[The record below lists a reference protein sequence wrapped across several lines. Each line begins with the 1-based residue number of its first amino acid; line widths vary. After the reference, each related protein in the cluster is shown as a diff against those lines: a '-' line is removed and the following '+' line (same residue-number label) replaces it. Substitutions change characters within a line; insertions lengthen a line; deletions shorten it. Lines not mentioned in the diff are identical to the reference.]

1 MSYVRSHRWRPIPF
15 MTHSIDMSTTLRM
28 VWIGCLLFVVGCTRQ
43 AAELPKSEPPK
54 VTVATPIEMELVD
67 YAEFSGYIDAVDS
80 VELRS
85 QVGGYLET
93 IAFEDG
99 AEVKK
104 GDLLFQIDPRL
115 YQANVDQAKASLTQA
130 EARTKQMKADLDR
143 TTALIPSG
151 ASTQADLD
159 EATANYDESVAQ
171 VEVKKA
177 ELASAE
183 LNLEYSRVTAPM
195 DGRMDRRL
203 VSVGN
208 LVTAN
213 MTQLAN
219 MISVDPM
226 YFYFTMDEH
235 VLLELQKRVQKLD
248 SKNDKDGFI
257 PAYFGLLDEAN
268 TPHQAK
274 VDFFATRVSSSSG
287 TLEVRAIFDN
297 PKNEFGRRK
306 FITGTY
312 VRVRIPTDVATK
324 KILVPEAAIRT
335 NQSLKYL
342 MVVND
347 KNEVE
352 SRSITPGRLEGT
364 LRVIEDGIT
373 TQDKIVINGLQRARP
388 GIVVT
393 PEVGQIEPPA
403 NDALTSGPSESKPE
417 GTASDTVVVPDTTPT
432 VIVKPENADTKLAPN
447 ASVEVGENQA
457 KNPS

>member
-1 MSYVRSHRWRPIPF
+1 MFHI
-15 MTHSIDMSTTLRM
+15 HSTTLRRPIQLDATRLAG
-28 VWIGCLLFVVGCTRQ
+28 VVLLTLSLSLSVGCTRQ

-54 VTVATPIEMELVD
+54 VTVATPIETELVD

-85 QVGGYLET
+85 QVGGYLNT

-99 AEVKK
+99 SEVKK
-104 GDLLFQIDPRL
+104 GDLLFLIDPRL
-115 YQANVDQAKASLTQA
+115 YQAKVDQAKAALTQS

-143 TTALIPSG
+143 TTALMPSG
-151 ASTQADLD
+151 AATQADLD
-159 EATANYDESVAQ
+159 KATADYEESVAQ

-177 ELASAE
+177 ELASVE
-183 LNLEYSRVTAPM
+183 LNLEYSKVTAPM
-195 DGRMDRRL
+195 DGCMDRHL

-213 MTQLAN
+213 VTQLAN

-226 YFYFTMDEH
+226 YLYFTMDEH
-235 VLLELQKRVQKLD
+235 ILLELQKRVQTMD
-248 SKNDKDGFI
+248 SKKDKDGFI
-257 PAYFGLLDEAN
+257 PAYFGLLNEKA
-268 TPHQAK
+268 TPNQAK
-274 VDFFATRVSSSSG
+274 VDFFATRVSPSSG

-306 FITGTY
+306 FVTGTY
-312 VRVRIPTDVATK
+312 VRVRVPTCAATR

-342 MVVND
+342 MVVNA

-364 LRVIEDGIT
+364 LRVIEEGIT
-373 TQDKIVINGLQRARP
+373 TQDKVVINGLQRARP

-393 PEVGQIEPPA
+393 PEAGKIEPPA
-403 NDALTSGPSESKPE
+403 TSASMPIVSETKTEAVEPAVDTAQTNMAEQENTKSQPTSNAGTESVRSADASETEDQS
-417 GTASDTVVVPDTTPT
+417 
-432 VIVKPENADTKLAPN
+432 
-447 ASVEVGENQA
+447 
-457 KNPS
+457 